1 MSSHSNTTNVIRRND
16 VTIPDQFKDYLNNA
30 LKNIN
35 NINTNLTDNPVFKNI
50 YDTAIGKNL
59 NSVNPYE
66 QTQLNHAIDNS
77 NNAIMRQFD
86 AAGRGNSFNNLQAIT
101 GNTDKLTSN
110 FMADNLNRNRQNMLD
125 AQRMFMDQSNRDL
138 QNKLGVNQTLAD
150 IIRRFSGA
158 NETGSQTT
166 PGKSWW
172 ENGLGFLGR
181 LFG

>member
-1 MSSHSNTTNVIRRND
+1 NNHVGAEMSSHSNTTNVIRRND

-101 GNTDKLTSN
+101 GNTNRLTSN
-110 FMADNLNRNRQNMLD
+110 Y
-125 AQRMFMDQSNRDL
+125 
-138 QNKLGVNQTLAD
+138 
-150 IIRRFSGA
+150 
-158 NETGSQTT
+158 
-166 PGKSWW
+166 
-172 ENGLGFLGR
+172 
-181 LFG
+181 